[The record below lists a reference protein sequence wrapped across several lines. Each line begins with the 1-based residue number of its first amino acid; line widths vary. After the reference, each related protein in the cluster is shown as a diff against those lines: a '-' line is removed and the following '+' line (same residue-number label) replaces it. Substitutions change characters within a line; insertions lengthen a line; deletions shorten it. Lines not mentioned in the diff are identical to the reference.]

1 LIHKK
6 RFNPFPTNQSFDAS
20 PNPYMQQQQQQWPQS
35 TGMSFAD
42 PITASQPNNPYY
54 SPLQA
59 QMTGFAGLQAQMTGF
74 PQTGQYSQPTGFPQ
88 TGFLQQQTTGLNP
101 IQSQTT
107 GFNTIQPQST
117 GFLQNNPVQPQVTG
131 FTGNGFS
138 SPSNNPLQPQ
148 MTGRNPFGQ
157 TNASFGAQTT
167 GSVANHERLNTMLL
181 NRE

>member
-1 LIHKK
+1 
-6 RFNPFPTNQSFDAS
+6 
-20 PNPYMQQQQQQWPQS
+20 MQQQQQQWPQS

-59 QMTGFAGLQAQMTGF
+59 QMTGFTGLQAQMTGF

-88 TGFLQQQTTGLNP
+88 TGFLQQQTTGFNP

-117 GFLQNNPVQPQVTG
+117 GFLQNNPIQPQVTG

-138 SPSNNPLQPQ
+138 SPSNNSLQPQ

-157 TNASFGAQTT
+157 TNTSFAAQVN
-167 GSVANHERLNTMLL
+167 GKWPVRHKLNSFTD
-181 NRE
+181 NRISS